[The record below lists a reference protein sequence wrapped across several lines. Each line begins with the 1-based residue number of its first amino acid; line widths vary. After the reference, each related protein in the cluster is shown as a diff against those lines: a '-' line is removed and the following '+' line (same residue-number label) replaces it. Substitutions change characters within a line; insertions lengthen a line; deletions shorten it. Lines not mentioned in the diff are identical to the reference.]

1 MKVHK
6 LHLIV
11 PRPHDFYKQS
21 NRNFGKFV
29 KLVFTA
35 ILKVAKNGL
44 RELIKHGSVLRYTDF
59 KSTLGLK
66 ESSRENSK
74 TGCNAYSQN
83 NKCCTNRTL

>member
-11 PRPHDFYKQS
+11 PRPLDFYKQS
-21 NRNFGKFV
+21 NRIFGKFV

-44 RELIKHGSVLRYTDF
+44 QELVKHGSVLRYTEF
-59 KSTLGLK
+59 KSNPSGLK
-66 ESSRENSK
+66 KLEGK
-74 TGCNAYSQN
+74 F
-83 NKCCTNRTL
+83 KNRLQHIFPK